1 MVLKCTPEVEAEV
14 FGVSFESDIWAAA
27 EQVRVPTQLL
37 RAARGAFPPEIFHAL
52 VARMPDARLSELD
65 AGHLVPMERPALVV
79 EAVFAGYP
87 EPSSK
92 G

>member
-1 MVLKCTPEVEAEV
+1 MVQENEAWSW
-14 FGVSFESDIWAAA
+14 GVRPGVDAGHGAPHIAA
-27 EQVRVPTQLL
+27 
-37 RAARGAFPPEIFHAL
+37 
-52 VARMPDARLSELD
+52 PDARLSELD
-65 AGHLVPMERPALVV
+65 AGHLVPMERPQLVV